1 MDKSGAKLVVVTE
14 VVEVCGINLVAY
26 LRKEET
32 MAIAL
37 DNLRVGRVYYLVN
50 YGERRELEVLAR
62 LTKENF
68 KVKDLDT
75 LEIYELDE
83 LLRWGIGK
91 DYELEELR

>member
-1 MDKSGAKLVVVTE
+1 
-14 VVEVCGINLVAY
+14 
-26 LRKEET
+26 